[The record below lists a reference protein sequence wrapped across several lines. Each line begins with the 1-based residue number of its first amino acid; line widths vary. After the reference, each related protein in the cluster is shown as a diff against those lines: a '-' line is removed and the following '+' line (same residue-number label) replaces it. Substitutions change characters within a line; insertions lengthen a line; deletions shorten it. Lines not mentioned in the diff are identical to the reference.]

1 MFKSKDDLHERL
13 EMLGFPVLET
23 RSIQTANTTLAEV
36 AESKDIRLW
45 EGFPVMLANSLEK
58 HWFSYNEAK
67 GYLKSKKGISRLDL
81 LIIMSLAVYEVMR
94 LSLPGME
101 VLRNLFK
108 TDKNQDFRYFLQK
121 LEGNDDFVLF
131 NKTMSGERIKS
142 AFSTYYGGA
151 QTGLREL
158 LSVKDQ
164 HDLQYALSQ
173 FFPPRQKELVLKKL
187 RNEKLTKTERE
198 YYSRVVKKKVLALAN
213 PELQKLSQ
221 KLL

>member
-1 MFKSKDDLHERL
+1 MAKNDLHERL

-23 RSIQTANTTLAEV
+23 RSIRTANATLAEV

-58 HWFSYNEAK
+58 NWFSYNEAK
-67 GYLKSKKGISRLDL
+67 RYLKSKKGVSRLDL
-81 LIIMSLAVYEVMR
+81 LIIMSLAVYEFVH
-94 LSLPGME
+94 LKLPEME
-101 VLRNLFK
+101 ALRNLFK

-131 NKTMSGERIKS
+131 NKTMSGERIKN
-142 AFSTYYGGA
+142 AFSAYYGGT

-213 PELQKLSQ
+213 PELQKLAQ

>member
-1 MFKSKDDLHERL
+1 VAKNDLHERI

-23 RSIQTANTTLAEV
+23 KSAQTANVTLAEV

-45 EGFPVMLANSLEK
+45 EGFPVMLANSVEQ

-67 GYLKSKKGISRLDL
+67 RYLKTKKGMSRLDL

-94 LSLPGME
+94 LNRPGME
-101 VLRNLFK
+101 ALRNLFK

-121 LEGNDDFVLF
+121 LEGDDDFVLF
-131 NKTMSGERIKS
+131 NKTMSGERIKN
-142 AFSTYYGGA
+142 AFSAYYGGA
-151 QTGLREL
+151 QTGLTEL
-158 LSVKDQ
+158 LSVKDR

-173 FFPPRQKELVLKKL
+173 FFPPRQKELVLKGL
-187 RNEKLTKTERE
+187 RNEKLAKTERE
-198 YYSRVVKKKVLALAN
+198 YYSRVVKKKILALAN
-213 PELQKLSQ
+213 PELQKLAQ

>member
-1 MFKSKDDLHERL
+1 MAKNDLHERL

-23 RSIQTANTTLAEV
+23 RSMQTANATLAEV
-36 AESKDIRLW
+36 AASKDIRLW

-58 HWFSYNEAK
+58 HWFSYNETK
-67 GYLKSKKGISRLDL
+67 GYLKSKKGASRLDL
-81 LIIMSLAVYEVMR
+81 LIIMSLAVYEVVH
-94 LSLPGME
+94 LKLPEME
-101 VLRNLFK
+101 ALRDLFK
-108 TDKNQDFRYFLQK
+108 IDKNQDFRYFLQK
-121 LEGNDDFVLF
+121 LEGNGDFVLF
-131 NKTMSGERIKS
+131 NKTMSGERIRS
-142 AFSTYYGGA
+142 AFSTYYGKVQA
-151 QTGLREL
+151 GLTEL
-158 LSVKDQ
+158 LSVKDR

-198 YYSRVVKKKVLALAN
+198 YYSRVIKKKILALAN

>member
-1 MFKSKDDLHERL
+1 MAKNDLHKRL

-23 RSIQTANTTLAEV
+23 RSTQTANATLAEV

-45 EGFPVMLANSLEK
+45 EGFPLMLVNSVEK
-58 HWFSYNEAK
+58 HWFSYNEVK
-67 GYLKSKKGISRLDL
+67 RYLKSKKEVSRLDL

-94 LSLPGME
+94 LNLPGME
-101 VLRNLFK
+101 ALRNLFK
-108 TDKNQDFRYFLQK
+108 TDKNQDFQYFLQK
-121 LEGNDDFVLF
+121 LEGNDDFILF
-131 NKTMSGERIKS
+131 NKTMSGERVKNV
-142 AFSTYYGGA
+142 FSTYYGET

-158 LSVKDQ
+158 LSVKDR

-198 YYSRVVKKKVLALAN
+198 YYSRVVKKKILALAN

>member
-1 MFKSKDDLHERL
+1 MSKSKNDLHERL

-23 RSIQTANTTLAEV
+23 RSIRTANATLAEV

-67 GYLKSKKGISRLDL
+67 RYLKSKKAVSRLDL
-81 LIIMSLAVYEVMR
+81 LIIMSLAVYEVVH
-94 LSLPGME
+94 LKLPEME
-101 VLRNLFK
+101 ALRNLFK
-108 TDKNQDFRYFLQK
+108 VDNNQDFQYFLKK

-198 YYSRVVKKKVLALAN
+198 YYSRVIKKKVLALAN